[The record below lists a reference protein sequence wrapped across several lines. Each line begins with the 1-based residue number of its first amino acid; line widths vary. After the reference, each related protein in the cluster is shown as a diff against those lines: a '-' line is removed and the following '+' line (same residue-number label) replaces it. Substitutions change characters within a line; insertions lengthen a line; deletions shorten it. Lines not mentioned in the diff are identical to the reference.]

1 MTDIFDTQVHRA
13 LDEQADLIERA
24 EHCSADLVRLALIG
38 RDRGEQVRITRG
50 DGSKAIYTVSELRD
64 EEVVRMGRVGRER
77 IGTGDEFD
85 ATVSAQVVAEGLS
98 DERAEEAGEFVERL
112 ADDGVQTGL
121 LVLAPHGGDIEPH
134 TDEQATRVALGADGA
149 TVWLCK
155 GFSQGPGTAVR
166 FHITSDEIRE
176 ECFPLLGSIASREFR
191 YAVSFHGFVQPEP
204 TVLVG
209 GGGPAWLK
217 LWVAS
222 AVRRSVD
229 GSGITVRVGRKG
241 EPFNGDSPGNIVNRL
256 TLNGR
261 GGVQLE
267 QTKEARADGYRLV
280 VADAVADVF
289 RSVLRPRNILIWW
302 WRLRALVTR

>member
-1 MTDIFDTQVHRA
+1 MN
-13 LDEQADLIERA
+13 
-24 EHCSADLVRLALIG
+24 
-38 RDRGEQVRITRG
+38 GE
-50 DGSKAIYTVSELRD
+50 
-64 EEVVRMGRVGRER
+64 
-77 IGTGDEFD
+77 FN
-85 ATVSAQVVAEGLS
+85 ATVSAQVVAEGIS
-98 DERAEEAGEFVERL
+98 DERAQQANEFVERL
-112 ADDGVQTGL
+112 SDDGAQAGL

-134 TDEQATRVALGADGA
+134 TDEQATRVALGVDGA

-155 GFSQGPGTAVR
+155 GFSQGPGTSVR

-176 ECFPLLGSIASREFR
+176 ECFPLLGSIASRGFR

-204 TVLVG
+204 TILVG
-209 GGGPAWLK
+209 GGGPAWLR

-241 EPFNGDSPGNIVNRL
+241 EPFNGDAPGNIVNRL
-256 TLNGR
+256 TVGGR

-267 QTKEARADGYRLV
+267 QTKEARADDYRLAI
-280 VADAVADVF
+280 ADAVAGVL
-289 RSVLRPRNILIWW
+289 RSVLRRRILLIWW

>member
-1 MTDIFDTQVHRA
+1 MTDFFETEVHRA
-13 LDEQADLIERA
+13 LKEQVDLIAEA
-24 EHCSADLVRLALIG
+24 EHCSADPVRLALIG
-38 RDRGEQVRITRG
+38 RDRDQQVRVIRD

-64 EEVVRMGRVGRER
+64 EQVVRMGEVGRDR
-77 IGTGDEFD
+77 IGMNGEFN
-85 ATVSAQVVAEGLS
+85 ATISAQVVAEGLS
-98 DERAEEAGEFVERL
+98 DERAEAAGEFVERL
-112 ADDGVQTGL
+112 ADDGAQAGL

-134 TDEQATRVALGADGA
+134 TDEQASRVALGVDGA

-155 GFSQGPGTAVR
+155 GFSQGPGTSVR

-176 ECFPLLGSIASREFR
+176 ECFPLLGSIASRGFR

-204 TVLVG
+204 TILVG

-229 GSGITVRVGRKG
+229 RSGITVRVGRKG

-256 TLNGR
+256 TVGGR
-261 GGVQLE
+261 GGIQLE
-267 QTKEARADGYRLV
+267 QTKEARADDYRLAI
-280 VADAVADVF
+280 ADAVAGVL
-289 RSVLRPRNILIWW
+289 RSVLRRRILLIWW